1 MMYCGTSLQ
10 FMVSGEIGRLSLHV
24 LCHVAVEHRHV
35 NGHVTI
41 LVPPM
46 EETPVWEMEMRPR
59 LVTPLAALV
68 NAILHIMK
76 HFFYVTT
83 PVAEW

>member
-10 FMVSGEIGRLSLHV
+10 FTVPGEIGQRSRCV

-35 NGHVTI
+35 HGHVTI

-46 EETPVWEMEMRPR
+46 EETPVLGMEMRHR

-68 NAILHIMK
+68 NAILYIMK
-76 HFFYVTT
+76 HILCAI
-83 PVAEW
+83 PVA